1 MSTSENQKKNKN
13 YKSYVK
19 KHKEAPTGLGDKIEK
34 ITKKTEIKKVVDTVF
49 DSMGLDCGCDKR
61 KEKMN
66 KIWPTNKP
74 ECFTEDEYELMKMA
88 IDTKKNVFTGDE
100 QKTFVLNRPLNC
112 RPAIPALICQ
122 DSKKCQTVIIHSK
135 LSLNFLP

>member
-34 ITKKTEIKKVVDTVF
+34 ITKKTGIKKVVDTVF

-100 QKTFVLNRPLNC
+100 QKTFVNIYNRVFHQKIDCVPC
-112 RPAIPALICQ
+112 SFRT
-122 DSKKCQTVIIHSK
+122 TVWK
-135 LSLNFLP
+135 NLVQVYKQYN